1 MPPVSCK
8 WDGAREMGCRG
19 GDVLVPQPSRIP
31 HPAADSHP
39 CLSRGVGRGAGSWYW
54 GSGGVSLLP
63 PPLHSG
69 LPGDALGGAFPAKR
83 IGFLEVCEK
92 APAEAIPAAIS
103 DNKALY

>member
-1 MPPVSCK
+1 MFWSPSQAGSPTPQLIPTRVSAVA
-8 WDGAREMGCRG
+8 WAVE
-19 GDVLVPQPSRIP
+19 L
-31 HPAADSHP
+31 
-39 CLSRGVGRGAGSWYW
+39 GVGTGEV
-54 GSGGVSLLP
+54 GGVSLLP